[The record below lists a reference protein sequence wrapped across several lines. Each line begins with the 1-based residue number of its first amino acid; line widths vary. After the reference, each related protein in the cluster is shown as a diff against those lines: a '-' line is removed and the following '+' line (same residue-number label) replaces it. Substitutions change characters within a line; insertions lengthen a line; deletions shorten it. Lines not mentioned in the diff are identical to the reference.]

1 MKTMFKIKGIFG
13 ILFMFCLTAA
23 YPQQMDDSIT
33 EKIYQDYKEKGVDEA
48 LKAFKKSPEYGKEY
62 SDLGE
67 PLNVVGY
74 RIMGMDKDLDA
85 AEKVFMAQIKEYPD
99 EANPLDSYGDL
110 LLAKGD
116 KEKAIKYFKKS
127 IDKIE
132 AKGDNE
138 ENSLLAASK
147 SKLAKLEGRGSAL
160 KFALGT
166 WNMERFN
173 IEDGKKSAP
182 YKGTMTFAYNE
193 DDSILTSNMHDEA
206 GTYRGTRIIAYDA
219 LDDNYDLIYAGG
231 EAMRGL
237 MPSTLII
244 KEDSPEKLVFIEKYT
259 EDGKEMKA
267 KHILTK
273 ADNNVTWDINEI
285 SDDNKENPVVAM
297 NITKKN

>member
-1 MKTMFKIKGIFG
+1 MFKIKGICG
-13 ILFMFCLTAA
+13 ILFLFCLTAV

-48 LKAFKKSPEYGKEY
+48 LKAFEKSPEYAKEY
-62 SDLGE
+62 SNLQE

-74 RIMGMDKDLDA
+74 RIMNMDKDLNA
-85 AEKVFMAQIKEYPD
+85 AEKMFMAQIKEYPD
-99 EANPLDSYGDL
+99 EANPLDSYGDV

-127 IDKIE
+127 VDKIE
-132 AKGDNE
+132 AKGNSE
-138 ENSLLAASK
+138 ETDLLAASK
-147 SKLAKLEGRGSAL
+147 SKLAKLEGRGNAL
-160 KFALGT
+160 KFAVGT
-166 WNMERFN
+166 WEMERYN
-173 IEDGKKSAP
+173 VVDGKKSASF
-182 YKGTMTFAYNE
+182 KGTMTFEYNE
-193 DDSILTSNMHDEA
+193 DNSLLTSNIHDEA
-206 GTYRGTRIIAYDA
+206 GIYRGTRIIAYDA
-219 LDDNYDLIYAGG
+219 LEDNYDLIYVSG

-259 EDGKEMKA
+259 EDGKEIKA

-273 ADNNVTWDINEI
+273 ANNKVTWDIHEI
-285 SDDNKENPVVAM
+285 SDDNKENQVVAM